1 MQFSHDE
8 ALLLSGAV
16 GGPFTILVYTP
27 LRNAIT
33 LGSKYSASSMDLY
46 RKTLRHSLG
55 FTGALTPTVCSCPQ
69 FVAMGPVYHWFSSA
83 LGSSS
88 LAVLPT
94 AMTESVI
101 SYGSQCRNAQLA
113 FNASAA
119 SDAQVK
125 VLQSFYNPLHVG
137 IIPHVMRNA
146 VAMSG
151 IRILNEPCDRVIS
164 KLVTK
169 TEANKGKVE
178 FVGQFAAAIFAAAF
192 SMPFNQCF
200 NYLAVTP
207 SANARDI
214 VKFLDTQYFERG
226 RGGEKTV
233 SKRLIRDLFMRVAY
247 NAPQLTTFVLI
258 ERFALSLAKE
268 KEKL

>member
-1 MQFSHDE
+1 
-8 ALLLSGAV
+8 
-16 GGPFTILVYTP
+16 
-27 LRNAIT
+27 
-33 LGSKYSASSMDLY
+33 MDLY

-207 SANARDI
+207 NAYARDI

-233 SKRLIRDLFMRVAY
+233 SKRLIRDLFMRVAVSRSRSWSASAREA
-247 NAPQLTTFVLI
+247 NGVLHREANGCSPSPKVQRAPAHHLRAHRAVRAI
-258 ERFALSLAKE
+258 VS
-268 KEKL
+268 